1 MGWRQIYLLQEQQ
14 YEYAGPRNQQSNEI
28 KWLWLGLMTSQPLWV
43 ILCCLPEKGRKE
55 IEEIAE
61 EMKERD
67 MGKKRK
73 MKDCGETEEI
83 RTPPPLPLPAS
94 RTAGLAQL

>member
-1 MGWRQIYLLQEQQ
+1 MGWRQIYLLPEQQ
-14 YEYAGPRNQQSNEI
+14 SEYAGPRNQQSNEI
-28 KWLWLGLMTSQPLWV
+28 KWLWLGLMPRQPLWV

-61 EMKERD
+61 DKKE
-67 MGKKRK
+67 GYVEKEKEK
-73 MKDCGETEEI
+73 EYGETEEI
-83 RTPPPLPLPAS
+83 RTPPPLPLPAA